1 MVITGAGS
9 TRAKEKGRTM
19 NDERL
24 TALPRK
30 RRRVRN
36 ILAVAAAVVVIGALA
51 GLATIALLDNA
62 TLRSQVT
69 MANARAANAVSAA
82 QAAAQKD
89 YQTRNAALNRQAAG
103 LNRQRL
109 VIAAELGELQANT
122 IRADGLY
129 VVGHDIKSGTWH
141 TVGDGH
147 LSGNL
152 CRFTMTGSANR
163 SNNPPGPV
171 YFDGPWTVNLSGVYA
186 FYIYGPCTWI
196 REPS

>member
-1 MVITGAGS
+1 LFCSFNIL
-9 TRAKEKGRTM
+9 RAKEKGRTM

-36 ILAVAAAVVVIGALA
+36 ILAVAAAVVVVGALA

-89 YQTRNAALNRQAAG
+89 CQTRNAALHRQAAG
-103 LNRQRL
+103 LNRQRQ

-122 IRADGLY
+122 IRAAGMY

-141 TVGDGH
+141 TAGGGGRCGYEV
-147 LSGNL
+147 SSSAKKPGNAI
-152 CRFTMTGSANR
+152 F
-163 SNNPPGPV
+163 
-171 YFDGPWTVNLSGVYA
+171 FEGPWTVDLSGAYA
-186 FYIYGPCTWI
+186 FAIGGPCTWV
-196 REPS
+196 RVPS

>member
-24 TALPRK
+24 PALPRK

-36 ILAVAAAVVVIGALA
+36 ILAVAAAVVVVGALA
-51 GLATIALLDNA
+51 GIATIALLRNA

-89 YQTRNAALNRQAAG
+89 YETRNAALNREAAR
-103 LNRQRL
+103 LNRQRQA
-109 VIAAELGELQANT
+109 IAAEIGELQANT
-122 IRADGLY
+122 IRAAGLY
-129 VVGHDIKSGTWH
+129 VVSHDIKSGSWH
-141 TVGDGH
+141 TAGDGSTDGGLCNYVVYSSVNRPGYTVRLDGPSTVD
-147 LSGNL
+147 LSG
-152 CRFTMTGSANR
+152 A
-163 SNNPPGPV
+163 
-171 YFDGPWTVNLSGVYA
+171 YA
-186 FYIYGPCTWI
+186 FGIGGPCTWV
-196 REPS
+196 RVPS

>member
-36 ILAVAAAVVVIGALA
+36 ILAAAAAVVVVGALA

-69 MANARAANAVSAA
+69 TANARAANAVSAA

-89 YQTRNAALNRQAAG
+89 YQTRNAALNRQAAA
-103 LNRQRL
+103 LNRQRQ

-122 IRADGLY
+122 IHAAGMY

-141 TVGDGH
+141 TAGDGGASGGLCNYVVWSGVNKPGYTVRLDGPSTVD
-147 LSGNL
+147 LSG
-152 CRFTMTGSANR
+152 A
-163 SNNPPGPV
+163 
-171 YFDGPWTVNLSGVYA
+171 YA
-186 FYIYGPCTWI
+186 FAIGGPCTWV
-196 REPS
+196 RVPS

>member
-1 MVITGAGS
+1 
-9 TRAKEKGRTM
+9 M
-19 NDERL
+19 NDGQL
-24 TALPRK
+24 PAPPRK
-30 RRRVRN
+30 RRRARN

-51 GLATIALLDNA
+51 SIATMALLRNA
-62 TLRSQVT
+62 TLSSEV
-69 MANARAANAVSAA
+69 AAADARAANV
-82 QAAAQKD
+82 QKD
-89 YQTRNAALNRQAAG
+89 YAARNAALNQEAAT
-103 LNRQRL
+103 LNRKSQT
-109 VIAAELGELQANT
+109 IAAEIGELKANT
-122 IRADGLY
+122 IRAYGMY